1 MKPVRRSCKKGPG
14 DFALTLV
21 EERQRELKRSQL
33 EGQTEEAVQDNWD
46 FELSDWNTME
56 LTRGTTR
63 KHSWQAFIHM
73 DQCTLHIGVMIL
85 QCCPH
90 KIYQLVTM
98 SVDQR
103 VLFFILIREVPLS
116 VSLSPFTLKKKK
128 KDWRENAVQDNCFY
142 KRSSKFPR
150 KYSRR
155 QTKYSH
161 LPKQHWK
168 LKCSPYAKVTE

>member
-128 KDWRENAVQDNCFY
+128 KRTEGKMLFRITVSTNALPSSQENIQEGKQNIHIFQ
-142 KRSSKFPR
+142 SS
-150 KYSRR
+150 
-155 QTKYSH
+155 
-161 LPKQHWK
+161 
-168 LKCSPYAKVTE
+168 TEN

>member
-1 MKPVRRSCKKGPG
+1 
-14 DFALTLV
+14 
-21 EERQRELKRSQL
+21 
-33 EGQTEEAVQDNWD
+33 
-46 FELSDWNTME
+46 ME
-56 LTRGTTR
+56 LARGTTT

-128 KDWRENAVQDNCFY
+128 KRTEGKMLFRITVSTNALPSSQENIQEGKQNIHIFQ
-142 KRSSKFPR
+142 SS
-150 KYSRR
+150 
-155 QTKYSH
+155 
-161 LPKQHWK
+161 
-168 LKCSPYAKVTE
+168 TEN